1 MRRGRKLNLDG
12 GETLVA
18 IDTSGKWWI
27 GSSPQDIEEYL
38 RAYSEDSYLATVFRL
53 ARCQCGSEVFSLE
66 ADDDEGVARHTCVTC
81 SSAHYICDSGEYWK
95 EACPERFKCVECHG
109 TSCNVGV
116 GFALYEDS
124 PSAIRWLYVGE
135 RCANC
140 GVLGCMAGWV
150 DGS

>member
-1 MRRGRKLNLDG
+1 MRRGRQLNLGG

-38 RAYSEDSYLATVFRL
+38 RAYSGDSYLATVFHL